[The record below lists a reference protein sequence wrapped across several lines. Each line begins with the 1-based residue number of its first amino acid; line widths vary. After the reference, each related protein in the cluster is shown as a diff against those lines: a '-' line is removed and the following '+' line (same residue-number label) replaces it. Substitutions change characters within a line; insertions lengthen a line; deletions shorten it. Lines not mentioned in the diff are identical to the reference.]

1 MQNLNNKLNIQNII
15 EEGHLIKKSD
25 SDDEANNNINNEE
38 YKKRRNN
45 DNIKK
50 LLEFENLHFDNPNE
64 QKNIEQMLIR
74 IEDQEDVQAMKNLS
88 KEMLDNYEKE
98 HNEMQFFKEDKEDE
112 NNPNDDLN
120 SKSGSKVDGKE
131 CKEREIFEKLKP
143 IDKFA
148 LNYYRDVFTYK
159 EFVSEKEKFQ
169 NNTNNY
175 NYLEENEIDGENS
188 NINEDEDIDMTNEEE
203 SNNDN
208 EEINKLDIETAYN
221 LYLKKKDEILRM
233 YEQMESEER
242 IHEDNNEA
250 NNN

>member
-1 MQNLNNKLNIQNII
+1 M
-15 EEGHLIKKSD
+15 
-25 SDDEANNNINNEE
+25 
-38 YKKRRNN
+38 
-45 DNIKK
+45 
-50 LLEFENLHFDNPNE
+50 EFENLHFDNPNE

-112 NNPNDDLN
+112 NNANDEIT
-120 SKSGSKVDGKE
+120 SKSGSKMDG
-131 CKEREIFEKLKP
+131 KEREIFEKLKP

-148 LNYYRDVFTYK
+148 LNYYRDIFTYK
-159 EFVSEKEKFQ
+159 EFVQEKEKFQ

-175 NYLEENEIDGENS
+175 NYLEDNDIDGENS
-188 NINEDEDIDMTNEEE
+188 NINEEEDIDMTNEEE

-208 EEINKLDIETAYN
+208 EDINKLDIETAYN

-233 YEQMESEER
+233 YQQMESEEQSNGN
-242 IHEDNNEA
+242 DSNNEG
-250 NNN
+250 NNK